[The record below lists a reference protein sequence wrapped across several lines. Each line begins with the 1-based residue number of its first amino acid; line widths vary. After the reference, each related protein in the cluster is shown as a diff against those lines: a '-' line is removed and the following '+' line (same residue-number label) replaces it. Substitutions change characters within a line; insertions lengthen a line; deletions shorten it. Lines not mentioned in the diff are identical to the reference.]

1 MDLDKCHMFFIYDI
15 YQKKNIK
22 IIMYNKHMELYYTL
36 LEYLN
41 NHDTLRAGDFNYV
54 LEEVKHDV
62 KVAFYCFLITKILQC
77 RRLKV
82 NLNRP
87 NALLHVKD
95 NCPELSETIEEGMN
109 RTSVSQQDDIAI
121 QIVFYFLHIEEY
133 TTTDSKVIE
142 AMLDAYHLKN

>member
-1 MDLDKCHMFFIYDI
+1 MLS
-15 YQKKNIK
+15 
-22 IIMYNKHMELYYTL
+22 
-36 LEYLN
+36 
-41 NHDTLRAGDFNYV
+41 AGDFNYV
-54 LEEVKHDV
+54 LEEVNHDV
-62 KVAFYCFLITKILQC
+62 NVALYCFLVSKILQC

-82 NLNRP
+82 KLNRP

-95 NCPELSETIEEGMN
+95 NCPELSQKIVEGMN
-109 RTSVSQQDDIAI
+109 RTDVSQQDDIVI